1 MSEEKHSNTI
11 SEATRRDIFDY
22 LRGEE
27 VNWSGRLEDT
37 AFLSR
42 LYRLDDFPSNDYR
55 FKSMAYDIRQHRV
68 NNPMDWD
75 DDWVYE
81 DERLNLYGCPDE
93 ELLNFL
99 CEMLHPIVRHDADEV
114 SHLLSVFNEI
124 LASEGWQMVEKGRMA
139 NRPVFAARRL
149 VLGRSITIGNAHRIT
164 RVLSAE
170 YVTQQV
176 TRMEAAVDS
185 DPELAIGTAKE
196 FVETICK
203 TILGDLGEPFAKDA
217 SLLDLVKQVR
227 AKLRLLPEDIN
238 NKAKGAATVRRLLS
252 NLGTA
257 AQGLAELRGL
267 YGTGHGKIAE
277 SGGLQPRHARLA
289 VGAATTLG
297 VFLFETY
304 QDRVDKESDQ

>member
-1 MSEEKHSNTI
+1 MSEEEQTNTI
-11 SEATRRDIFDY
+11 SEATRRNIFDY
-22 LRGEE
+22 LRAER
-27 VNWSGRLEDT
+27 VNWSGRLQETD
-37 AFLSR
+37 FLAR
-42 LYRLDDFPSNDYR
+42 LYRLDELPSSEWR
-55 FKSMAYDIRQHRV
+55 FASMEAEIWQHRV
-68 NNPMDWD
+68 MNPIDWD
-75 DDWVYE
+75 DDWVYG
-81 DERLNLYGCPDE
+81 DERLNLLHCSDE
-93 ELLNFL
+93 AFLDFL
-99 CEMLHPIVRHDADEV
+99 CEMLHPIVRPDADEV
-114 SHLLSVFNEI
+114 SHLLSIFNEI
-124 LASEGWQMVEKGRMA
+124 LAAEGWQMVEKGRMV

-149 VLGRSITIGNAHRIT
+149 VVGRSITLGNAHRIT

-203 TILGDLGEPFAKDA
+203 TILGDLGETFSKDA

-227 AKLRLLPEDIN
+227 AKLELLPENIHE
-238 NKAKGAATVRRLLS
+238 KAKGAETIKRILS

-267 YGTGHGKIAE
+267 YGTGHGKAAGT
-277 SGGLQPRHARLA
+277 GGLQPRHARLA

-297 VFLFETY
+297 VFFFETY
-304 QDRVDKESDQ
+304 QDRAGNGK